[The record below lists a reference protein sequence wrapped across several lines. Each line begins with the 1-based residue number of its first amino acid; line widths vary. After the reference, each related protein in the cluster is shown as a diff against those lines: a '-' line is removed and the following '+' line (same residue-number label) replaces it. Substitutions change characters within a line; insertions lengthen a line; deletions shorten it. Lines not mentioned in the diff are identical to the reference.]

1 MLTVNLIQILLI
13 KKKKNHIPLSYQIIN
28 TFHCIDLFCL
38 EVERKVGPIGLSAI
52 PLVGYRPRGPRL
64 FGPDQSIHKG
74 HICNFYHLANFITHQ
89 KKKTLPPFFLVPSS
103 SASLSLSLSLSAK
116 KNHFIVH
123 NCHSPI
129 SLSLSLSTL
138 LCFNNVDGYAENQR
152 HRR

>member
-13 KKKKNHIPLSYQIIN
+13 KKIHIPLAYHIIN
-28 TFHCIDLFCL
+28 TFHYIDLFCV
-38 EVERKVGPIGLSAI
+38 EVERKVGPIGLSAF

-64 FGPDQSIHKG
+64 VGPDQSVLKG

-103 SASLSLSLSLSAK
+103 SASLSAK